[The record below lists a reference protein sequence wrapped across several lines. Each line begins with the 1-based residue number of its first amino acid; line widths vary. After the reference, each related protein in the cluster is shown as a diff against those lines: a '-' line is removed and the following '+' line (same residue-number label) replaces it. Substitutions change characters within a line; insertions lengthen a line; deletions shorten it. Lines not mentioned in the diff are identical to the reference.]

1 MTDSQ
6 ADGFAVERNGARVPM
21 TCSAAVVN
29 PSAPIDGEAVGL
41 GHFMSTP
48 MPDRSVIRR
57 LRRQLAAPPSG
68 TSRAVWS
75 SGIPCIDEMLPDGG
89 FRSGSL
95 VEWLGE
101 PGSGVSTLLW
111 RMAAHWQ
118 SSRSVILIDPE
129 RKCFPPGVANLG
141 VDLRRLLVL
150 QPDSPTETLWSLE
163 QSLRCRSAS
172 VVLCRL
178 DRLPQQTWRRL
189 RLAVERGGGL
199 GLFLRSLRY
208 RRDPT
213 WTDVRFACAA
223 ADVQPAARSQ
233 LTRPQ
238 VSLSRRLQ
246 VELLHVRG
254 GGFRQQIRVMSIDDE
269 ARVMSV
275 DSELAGAAASGPSAR
290 AS

>member
-1 MTDSQ
+1 
-6 ADGFAVERNGARVPM
+6 
-21 TCSAAVVN
+21 
-29 PSAPIDGEAVGL
+29 
-41 GHFMSTP
+41 MSTLT
-48 MPDRSVIRR
+48 PDRSVIQR
-57 LRRQLAAPPSG
+57 LRRQLAAPPAG
-68 TSRAVWS
+68 VSRAIFS
-75 SGIPCIDEMLPDGG
+75 SGVPCIDEMLPEGG

-95 VEWLGE
+95 IEWLGE
-101 PGSGVSTLLW
+101 SGSGVSTLLW

-129 RKCFPPGVANLG
+129 RECFPPGVANLG

-150 QPDSPTETLWSLE
+150 QPNGPTETLWSLE

-172 VVLCRL
+172 VVLCGL
-178 DRLPQQTWRRL
+178 DQLAPHTWRRL

-199 GLFLRSLRY
+199 GVFLRPVRY

-213 WTDVRFACAA
+213 WTDVRFACVV
-223 ADVQPAARSQ
+223 ADAEPVGQFQPPRS
-233 LTRPQ
+233 Q

-254 GGFRQQIRVMSIDDE
+254 GSFRPQTRVISIDDE

-275 DSELAGAAASGPSAR
+275 DSELAGAAASGPAAR